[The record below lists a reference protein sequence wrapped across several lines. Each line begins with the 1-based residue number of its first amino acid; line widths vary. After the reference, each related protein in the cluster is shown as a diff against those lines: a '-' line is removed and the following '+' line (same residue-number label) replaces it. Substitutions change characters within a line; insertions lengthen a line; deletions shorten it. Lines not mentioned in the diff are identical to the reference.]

1 MKRYLNYVKR
11 GMGDFALMGLNML
24 FQFIFISLLGFLSYL
39 AIKNL
44 KLLFI
49 ADSIFYI
56 MVSVIIIG
64 LIISA
69 YSILKWIFLT
79 MKYVVK
85 KDGKK

>member
-11 GMGDFALMGLNML
+11 GMGNFALMGLNML

-39 AIKNL
+39 AMKNL
-44 KLLFI
+44 NFLFV